1 MAFDPVV
8 FFKKLKVF
16 EAPGNYLVEDTLIK
30 MNLRIREK
38 YRWQT

>member
-16 EAPGNYLVEDTLIK
+16 EAPGNYLVEDTSFNMK
-30 MNLRIREK
+30 LRDWE
-38 YRWQT
+38 